1 MLGKGVVIKPEE
13 GIITAPFAGEIS
25 TVAETGHAVG
35 ITSKD
40 GMEILIHVGIDTVNM
55 NGKGFTP
62 KVKTRDQVESGQK
75 LLEFNREEIK
85 QAGYSDIVVI
95 MLLNGDHFPDIE
107 FMPNQKVDAGMQI
120 IKTVS

>member
-1 MLGKGVVIKPEE
+1 MQLRYTRFWICEL
-13 GIITAPFAGEIS
+13 
-25 TVAETGHAVG
+25 
-35 ITSKD
+35 
-40 GMEILIHVGIDTVNM
+40 LIHVGIDTVNM

-62 KVKTRDQVESGQK
+62 KVKTGDQVESGQK